1 MAKVKAVTDEE
12 IIAALIQHGTV
23 KEAALSVGITP
34 RAIYDREE
42 NRDFRSA
49 YSRARD
55 EVLRSAVF
63 NLNAKLSEA
72 IGTVSEIMNDKK
84 VNPSIRLQAAQAV
97 INTAVKLADHLR
109 GDEKES
115 REMSKS
121 VWDSF
126 DEM

>member
-34 RAIYDREE
+34 RAIYDREK

-97 INTAVKLADHLR
+97 INTAVELADHLR

>member
-42 NRDFRSA
+42 NRAFRSA

-63 NLNAKLSEA
+63 NLNARLTEA
-72 IGTVSEIMNDKK
+72 IETVSEIMNDKE
-84 VNPSIRLQAAQAV
+84 VNASIRLQAAQTV
-97 INTAVKLADHLR
+97 INTAVKLTDHLR
-109 GDEKES
+109 GAEKSS
-115 REMSKS
+115 REEAKN
-121 VWDSF
+121 VWESF
-126 DEM
+126 DDM

>member
-63 NLNAKLSEA
+63 NLNARLTEA
-72 IGTVSEIMNDKK
+72 IETVSEIMNDKE
-84 VNPSIRLQAAQAV
+84 VNASIRLQAAQTV

-109 GDEKES
+109 GAEKTS
-115 REMSKS
+115 REEAKT
-121 VWDSF
+121 VWDTF
-126 DEM
+126 DDM